1 MSEIYGKVRADLRGC
16 VIVEQFSCSGPVLPT
31 VGMGGISCSLNMP
44 GPQLAFRRGQLRSIS
59 RELTES
65 HVCKTQGREAREPLV
80 ILYIYLKIC
89 NFLTFPCPLKWLKT
103 LQSSVQTALYEDFLP
118 LRLDLTR
125 VFNDVSGFH
134 EGLRGWVF
142 VTTRS

>member
-1 MSEIYGKVRADLRGC
+1 MSVRLR
-16 VIVEQFSCSGPVLPT
+16 E
-31 VGMGGISCSLNMP
+31 
-44 GPQLAFRRGQLRSIS
+44 
-59 RELTES
+59 
-65 HVCKTQGREAREPLV
+65 GRPAPLV

-89 NFLTFPCPLKWLKT
+89 NFLTFPCLLKWLKT